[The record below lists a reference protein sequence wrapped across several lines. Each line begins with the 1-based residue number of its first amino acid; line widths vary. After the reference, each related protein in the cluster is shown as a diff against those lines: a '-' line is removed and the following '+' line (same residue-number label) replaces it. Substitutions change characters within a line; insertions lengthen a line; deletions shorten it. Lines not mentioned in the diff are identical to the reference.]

1 MSIWFTSDLHFC
13 HDKEFLY
20 GPRGFTNVG
29 DMNEELIKKW
39 NDVVTMEDIVYVLGD
54 LMLNN
59 DEKALRCI
67 ERLNG
72 TLHVILGNHDTEN
85 RILKYC
91 DTYNIASVKFAD
103 RMRLSGFNFF
113 LCHYPTICSN
123 FDEEDRPLRTK
134 TINLCGHTHTKDRY
148 VDINKGLIYHVEV
161 DAHDNTPVSLE
172 QVIQDMNGI
181 YYGKIS

>member
-1 MSIWFTSDLHFC
+1 MSVWFTSDLHFC

-39 NDVVTMEDIVYVLGD
+39 NDVVTTEDIVYVLGD

-72 TLHVILGNHDTEN
+72 TLHIILGNHDTEN
-85 RILKYC
+85 RISFFVTILQ
-91 DTYNIASVKFAD
+91 SVVIL
-103 RMRLSGFNFF
+103 M
-113 LCHYPTICSN
+113 
-123 FDEEDRPLRTK
+123 K
-134 TINLCGHTHTKDRY
+134 TIVR
-148 VDINKGLIYHVEV
+148 
-161 DAHDNTPVSLE
+161 LE
-172 QVIQDMNGI
+172 QR
-181 YYGKIS
+181 